1 MMSSPLPVP
10 AARRPSRSLPLLA
23 GLLLTDLLLA
33 PLPAL
38 AQASSQLGDQAE
50 PQQAALE
57 AGGYK
62 LIGQLETELN
72 LDLNGRRGGRRGY
85 SDLFNKTE
93 LGLYLSLPG
102 GFAVNSVFKLEP
114 ADRPV
119 DGSDRAFHAHAAWID
134 QLYLSWAQGPLQ
146 LFAGKIHPRFGMAWD
161 EAPGLY
167 GDDFAQGYELS
178 EKIGGGVN
186 LSLSDLL
193 GATDRVGQ
201 HSVQLEFFQADRTGL
216 SSSLFARRWSY
227 QDGQGRLRYS
237 ARNRRAYGGPD
248 NTEGVGNW
256 VASLAGQEVP
266 LPLGELS
273 YTLGYS
279 SRRAGLDS
287 LQAGTAATERGS
299 VAGLAW
305 EVPLPWQLTA
315 TPLVE
320 WVRQENADGL
330 RGLRRQ
336 VLTTGAELA
345 RGPVSLAYVYEWM
358 KESGTDRAQAA
369 MHTASASYELPWVDG
384 LVWTVGWRR
393 LREEGQAANDYGTQL
408 SYSLRF

>member
-1 MMSSPLPVP
+1 MPGWW
-10 AARRPSRSLPLLA
+10 PLLA
-23 GLLLTDLLLA
+23 AGMLLA
-33 PLPAL
+33 PLQAH
-38 AQASSQLGDQAE
+38 AQASTQLGDQADA
-50 PQQAALE
+50 QQAALQ
-57 AGGYK
+57 AGGWR
-62 LIGQLETELN
+62 LTGQLETELN
-72 LDLNGRRGGRRGY
+72 LDLNGRRGGRGRY
-85 SDLFNKTE
+85 ADLFNKTE
-93 LGLYLSLPG
+93 LGVYLSLPG
-102 GFAVNSVFKLEP
+102 GFTVNSVFKLEP
-114 ADRPV
+114 ADRPA
-119 DGSDRAFHAHAAWID
+119 DGSDRAFHAQAAWVD
-134 QLYLSWAQGPLQ
+134 QLYLAWSQGPLQ

-167 GDDFAQGYELS
+167 GTDFAEGYELS

-186 LSLSDLL
+186 LSLSDLAS
-193 GATDRVGQ
+193 ATDRLGQ
-201 HSVQLEFFQADRTGL
+201 HSLQLEFFQADRSAL

-248 NTEGVGNW
+248 NTEGAGNW

-287 LQAGTAATERGS
+287 LQAGTAATERGV

-305 EVPLPWQLTA
+305 EVPLGGDITA

-336 VLTTGAELA
+336 VVTAGAELA
-345 RGPVSLAYVYEWM
+345 RGPVSLAYVYEWL
-358 KESGTDRAQAA
+358 KERGDDAARAA
-369 MHTASASYELPWVDG
+369 MHTASASYALPWVEG